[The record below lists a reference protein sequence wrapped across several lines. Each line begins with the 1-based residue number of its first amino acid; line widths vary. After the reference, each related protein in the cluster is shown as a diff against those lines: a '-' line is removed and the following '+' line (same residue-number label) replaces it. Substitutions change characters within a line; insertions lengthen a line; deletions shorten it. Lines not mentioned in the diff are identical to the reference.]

1 MRQYFNGTDPRLF
14 VPYLAHTLGDIE
26 TVVTSNDKEAL
37 LLENNLIKSTS
48 RASTSSCATTSSSW
62 SCAST
67 PRPSGRASSWS
78 GACGRTAPATGPYH
92 SAQSARHTLK
102 VVNRY
107 FKLRTCT
114 DYTLTHRKRPCLQ
127 HQIGRCPAPCV
138 YPVDRDAYG
147 LQVKGVGLFLEGRH
161 KELVAGLTT
170 QMEDAAGALEFE
182 TAARLRDQ
190 LSAIST
196 SLERQQVVGS
206 AALDQDVVGMYRE
219 GGQVEFVVMHVRQG
233 KLLGTRTFSARG
245 MELPDPDVL
254 GSFLVA
260 YYDDAPTIPDEILLP
275 SELLDDDE
283 APLKAWLREH
293 SGRKV
298 ALLVPERGDRKK
310 LLLLAQRN
318 AASNFTSR
326 RNRAEDSEQAL
337 RTLQQRLGL
346 TRLPRVIECYDISH
360 IQGQDTVASM
370 VVFVDGAPA
379 KKRYRSFKIKGL
391 GGLAQGDRQNDDFR
405 SMYEV
410 LGRRLKRANVGEDMS
425 EEADESAEAEAEAEA
440 EPTIDALDEVVENT
454 WALPDLLVIDG
465 GKGQL
470 GRVIAALH
478 DLGVPIGEGGV
489 DVVSLAKE
497 RRQGLG
503 RGKAALQRLRTFKTY
518 ADAAAALDAAG
529 TLTAEDA
536 PAPVEPDPD
545 APQRPG
551 QSYQDF
557 VVRTPDDDP
566 EEWEVKPERVF
577 VPGAKDAIRLR
588 PGSSELYLMTQ
599 IRDEAHRFAITHHR
613 KRRGKRA
620 LHSALDD
627 IPGVGPALK
636 KALIQHFG
644 TVAEI
649 RNAAPA
655 RLTEVKGVGA
665 ALAQRIHEALRE
677 GGAQR
682 VRPARRV
689 VVPSS
694 PHGRHQLRLPQLRRQ
709 APARRQQAP
718 RSLSVLRRQLRPAA
732 HHRGAAAARA
742 RRRPGGAEG
751 RRRAGQRRSDD
762 DGARRRHLVSRDVAG
777 DLDLGHA
784 GAGADDPGRAGPDAD
799 DRRPAGQGRP
809 DAQRGRLHVGRGRRP
824 AARRD
829 HRRQGAHPRPPA
841 CAPRRPAPRRGV
853 RGRRRQGA
861 LPRRPVRQLRR
872 SLPRDLLQRGRR
884 APAGHR
890 LPRQAQGVRPGQRQ
904 VGAGDRADRSRRA
917 LLPAR

>member
-1 MRQYFNGTDPRLF
+1 MSKKPYPDDASKPPTTEAYTPETEDVLESFEVADGGAGDLDAPGRFVSSARTEALAAIQADAEWQPRAGSPEELAEIVERLPDLPGVYIMRDRKGDVVYVGKAKRLRARVRQYFNGTDPRLF

-37 LLENNLIKSTS
+37 LLENNLIKKYK
-48 RASTSSCATTSSSW
+48 
-62 SCAST
+62 
-67 PRPSGRASSWS
+67 PRFNVKLRDDKQFLVLRLDPKAKWPRLELVRRMRQD
-78 GACGRTAPATGPYH
+78 GARYFGPYH

-206 AALDQDVVGMYRE
+206 AALDQDVIGMYRE

-425 EEADESAEAEAEAEA
+425 EEPDESAEAEAE
-440 EPTIDALDEVVENT
+440 PTLDALDEVVENT

-536 PAPVEPDPD
+536 PAPVEPDPE
-545 APQRPG
+545 APQLPG
-551 QSYQDF
+551 QSYQDY

-655 RLTEVKGVGA
+655 RLTEVKGVGT
-665 ALAQRIHEALRE
+665 ALAQRIHEALSE
-677 GGAQR
+677 GGTA
-682 VRPARRV
+682 A
-689 VVPSS
+689 S
-694 PHGRHQLRLPQLRRQ
+694 
-709 APARRQQAP
+709 APP
-718 RSLSVLRRQLRPAA
+718 RGES
-732 HHRGAAAARA
+732 
-742 RRRPGGAEG
+742 
-751 RRRAGQRRSDD
+751 
-762 DGARRRHLVSRDVAG
+762 
-777 DLDLGHA
+777 
-784 GAGADDPGRAGPDAD
+784 
-799 DRRPAGQGRP
+799 
-809 DAQRGRLHVGRGRRP
+809 
-824 AARRD
+824 
-829 HRRQGAHPRPPA
+829 
-841 CAPRRPAPRRGV
+841 
-853 RGRRRQGA
+853 
-861 LPRRPVRQLRR
+861 
-872 SLPRDLLQRGRR
+872 
-884 APAGHR
+884 
-890 LPRQAQGVRPGQRQ
+890 
-904 VGAGDRADRSRRA
+904 
-917 LLPAR
+917 

>member
-1 MRQYFNGTDPRLF
+1 MSQKPYSDDAPKAPSTEAYTPETEDVLESFEVADGGAGDLDAPGRFVGSARTEALAAIQADAEWQPRAGTAEELAEIVERLPDLPGVYIMRDRKGDVVYVGKAKRLRARVRQYFNGTDPRLF

-37 LLENNLIKSTS
+37 LLENNLIKKYK
-48 RASTSSCATTSSSW
+48 
-62 SCAST
+62 
-67 PRPSGRASSWS
+67 PRFNVKLRDDKQFLVLRLDPKAKWPRLELVRRMRQD
-78 GACGRTAPATGPYH
+78 GARYFGPYH

-275 SELLDDDE
+275 AELLDDDE

-425 EEADESAEAEAEAEA
+425 EEADESAEAEVEAEA
-440 EPTIDALDEVVENT
+440 TIDALDEVVENT

-536 PAPVEPDPD
+536 PTPVEPDPD

-665 ALAQRIHEALRE
+665 ALAQRIHEALSE
-677 GGAQR
+677 GGA
-682 VRPARRV
+682 AA
-689 VVPSS
+689 S
-694 PHGRHQLRLPQLRRQ
+694 
-709 APARRQQAP
+709 APP
-718 RSLSVLRRQLRPAA
+718 RGES
-732 HHRGAAAARA
+732 
-742 RRRPGGAEG
+742 
-751 RRRAGQRRSDD
+751 
-762 DGARRRHLVSRDVAG
+762 
-777 DLDLGHA
+777 
-784 GAGADDPGRAGPDAD
+784 
-799 DRRPAGQGRP
+799 
-809 DAQRGRLHVGRGRRP
+809 
-824 AARRD
+824 
-829 HRRQGAHPRPPA
+829 
-841 CAPRRPAPRRGV
+841 
-853 RGRRRQGA
+853 
-861 LPRRPVRQLRR
+861 
-872 SLPRDLLQRGRR
+872 
-884 APAGHR
+884 
-890 LPRQAQGVRPGQRQ
+890 
-904 VGAGDRADRSRRA
+904 
-917 LLPAR
+917 

>member
-1 MRQYFNGTDPRLF
+1 MSQKPYPDDAPKPPSTEAYAPETEDVLESFEVADGGAADLDAPGRFAGSAKTEALAAIQADAVWQPRAGTAEELAEIVERLPDLPGVYIMRDRKGDVVYVGKAKRLRARVRQYFNGTDPRLF

-37 LLENNLIKSTS
+37 LLENNLIKKYK
-48 RASTSSCATTSSSW
+48 
-62 SCAST
+62 
-67 PRPSGRASSWS
+67 PRFNVKLRDDKQFLVLRLDPKAKWPRLELVRRMRQD
-78 GACGRTAPATGPYH
+78 GARYFGPYH

-147 LQVKGVGLFLEGRH
+147 QQVKGVGLFLEGRH

-206 AALDQDVVGMYRE
+206 VTLDQDVVGMYRE

-233 KLLGTRTFSARG
+233 KLMGTRTFSARG

-260 YYDDAPTIPDEILLP
+260 YYDDAPTIPDEVLLP

-283 APLKAWLREH
+283 APLKSWLREH

-310 LLLLAQRN
+310 LSILAQRN
-318 AASNFTSR
+318 AASNFNSR

-346 TRLPRVIECYDISH
+346 SRLPRVIECYDISH

-370 VVFVDGAPA
+370 VVFVDGAAA
-379 KKRYRSFKIKGL
+379 KRRYRSFKIRGL

-425 EEADESAEAEAEAEA
+425 EETDDSTEAEAEVAIGA
-440 EPTIDALDEVVENT
+440 ADEVVENT

-470 GRVIAALH
+470 GRVIAALN

-518 ADAAAALDAAG
+518 ADATAGIDAESS
-529 TLTAEDA
+529 LKAEDA
-536 PAPVEPDPD
+536 PAPAEPDDD
-545 APQRPG
+545 ASQRPG
-551 QSYQDF
+551 QSYQDY
-557 VVRTPDDDP
+557 VVRTPDDEP

-627 IPGVGPALK
+627 IPGVGPSLK

-649 RNAAPA
+649 RAAAPA

-665 ALAQRIHEALRE
+665 ALAQRIHEALGD
-677 GGAQR
+677 GGTA
-682 VRPARRV
+682 
-689 VVPSS
+689 SS
-694 PHGRHQLRLPQLRRQ
+694 
-709 APARRQQAP
+709 APP
-718 RSLSVLRRQLRPAA
+718 RGES
-732 HHRGAAAARA
+732 
-742 RRRPGGAEG
+742 
-751 RRRAGQRRSDD
+751 
-762 DGARRRHLVSRDVAG
+762 
-777 DLDLGHA
+777 
-784 GAGADDPGRAGPDAD
+784 
-799 DRRPAGQGRP
+799 
-809 DAQRGRLHVGRGRRP
+809 
-824 AARRD
+824 
-829 HRRQGAHPRPPA
+829 
-841 CAPRRPAPRRGV
+841 
-853 RGRRRQGA
+853 
-861 LPRRPVRQLRR
+861 
-872 SLPRDLLQRGRR
+872 
-884 APAGHR
+884 
-890 LPRQAQGVRPGQRQ
+890 
-904 VGAGDRADRSRRA
+904 
-917 LLPAR
+917 

>member
-1 MRQYFNGTDPRLF
+1 MAKKPYPDEAPKPPTSEAYAPETEDVLESFEVADGGAGDLDAPGRFVGTSKTEALAAIQADAAWQPRAGTPEELAEIVERLPDLPGVYLMRDRKGDVVYVGKARRLRARVRQYFNGTDPRLF
-14 VPYLAHTLGDIE
+14 VPYLAQTLGDIE

-37 LLENNLIKSTS
+37 LLENNLIKKYK
-48 RASTSSCATTSSSW
+48 
-62 SCAST
+62 
-67 PRPSGRASSWS
+67 PRFNVKLRDDKQFLVLRLDPKAKWPRLELVRRMRQD
-78 GACGRTAPATGPYH
+78 GARYFGPYH
-92 SAQSARHTLK
+92 SAQSARHTLR

-107 FKLRTCT
+107 FKLRTCS

-138 YPVDRDAYG
+138 YPVDAAAYAH
-147 LQVKGVGLFLEGRH
+147 QVKGVGLFLEGRH

-206 AALDQDVVGMYRE
+206 ATLDQDVVGMYRE

-275 SELLDDDE
+275 SELADDDE

-310 LLLLAQRN
+310 LSILAQRN

-346 TRLPRVIECYDISH
+346 SRLPRVIECYDISH

-370 VVFVDGAPA
+370 VVFVDGAAA

-391 GGLAQGDRQNDDFR
+391 GGLAQGDRQNDDFA

-425 EEADESAEAEAEAEA
+425 EETSDAPEPVSESEAEVSEAEVADVVAADE
-440 EPTIDALDEVVENT
+440 LDVEENT
-454 WALPDLLVIDG
+454 WALPDLMVIDG

-470 GRVIAALH
+470 GRVIAALR

-503 RGKAALQRLRTFKTY
+503 HGKAALQRLRTFKTY
-518 ADAAAALDAAG
+518 ADAAAAFDAA
-529 TLTAEDA
+529 TTSKAEDA
-536 PAPVEPDPD
+536 PVIAEPDPD
-545 APQRPG
+545 APARPG
-551 QSYQDF
+551 QSYQDY
-557 VVRTPDDDP
+557 VVRTPDDGP

-649 RNAAPA
+649 RAAVPA

-677 GGAQR
+677 TGGD
-682 VRPARRV
+682 
-689 VVPSS
+689 SS
-694 PHGRHQLRLPQLRRQ
+694 
-709 APARRQQAP
+709 APP
-718 RSLSVLRRQLRPAA
+718 RGES
-732 HHRGAAAARA
+732 
-742 RRRPGGAEG
+742 
-751 RRRAGQRRSDD
+751 
-762 DGARRRHLVSRDVAG
+762 
-777 DLDLGHA
+777 
-784 GAGADDPGRAGPDAD
+784 
-799 DRRPAGQGRP
+799 
-809 DAQRGRLHVGRGRRP
+809 
-824 AARRD
+824 
-829 HRRQGAHPRPPA
+829 
-841 CAPRRPAPRRGV
+841 
-853 RGRRRQGA
+853 
-861 LPRRPVRQLRR
+861 
-872 SLPRDLLQRGRR
+872 
-884 APAGHR
+884 
-890 LPRQAQGVRPGQRQ
+890 
-904 VGAGDRADRSRRA
+904 
-917 LLPAR
+917 

>member
-1 MRQYFNGTDPRLF
+1 MSLETYPDDAPKPPSSEAYTPEAEDVLESFEVADGGAGDLDAPGRFGGSTRTEALAALQADAEWQPRASTAEDLAAIVERLPDLPGVYIMRDRKGDVVYVGKAKRLRARVRQYFNGTDPRLF
-14 VPYLAHTLGDIE
+14 VPYLAQTLGDIE

-37 LLENNLIKSTS
+37 LLENNLIKKYK
-48 RASTSSCATTSSSW
+48 
-62 SCAST
+62 
-67 PRPSGRASSWS
+67 PRFNVKLRDDKQFLVLRLDPKAKWPRLELVRRMRQD
-78 GACGRTAPATGPYH
+78 GARYFGPYH
-92 SAQSARHTLK
+92 SAQSARHTLR

-138 YPVDRDAYG
+138 YPVDADAYA

-161 KELVAGLTT
+161 KELVAGLTA

-190 LSAIST
+190 LAAIST

-206 AALDQDVVGMYRE
+206 ASLDQDVIGMYRE

-425 EEADESAEAEAEAEA
+425 EEVDESAEAEAE
-440 EPTIDALDEVVENT
+440 PTIEAADEIEENT
-454 WALPDLLVIDG
+454 WALPDLMVIDG

-478 DLGVPIGEGGV
+478 DLGVPVGEGGV

-529 TLTAEDA
+529 SLTAEDA
-536 PAPVEPDPD
+536 PTPVEPDPD

-551 QSYQDF
+551 QSYQDY

-677 GGAQR
+677 GGTDA
-682 VRPARRV
+682 
-689 VVPSS
+689 S
-694 PHGRHQLRLPQLRRQ
+694 
-709 APARRQQAP
+709 APP
-718 RSLSVLRRQLRPAA
+718 RGES
-732 HHRGAAAARA
+732 
-742 RRRPGGAEG
+742 
-751 RRRAGQRRSDD
+751 
-762 DGARRRHLVSRDVAG
+762 
-777 DLDLGHA
+777 
-784 GAGADDPGRAGPDAD
+784 
-799 DRRPAGQGRP
+799 
-809 DAQRGRLHVGRGRRP
+809 
-824 AARRD
+824 
-829 HRRQGAHPRPPA
+829 
-841 CAPRRPAPRRGV
+841 
-853 RGRRRQGA
+853 
-861 LPRRPVRQLRR
+861 
-872 SLPRDLLQRGRR
+872 
-884 APAGHR
+884 
-890 LPRQAQGVRPGQRQ
+890 
-904 VGAGDRADRSRRA
+904 
-917 LLPAR
+917 